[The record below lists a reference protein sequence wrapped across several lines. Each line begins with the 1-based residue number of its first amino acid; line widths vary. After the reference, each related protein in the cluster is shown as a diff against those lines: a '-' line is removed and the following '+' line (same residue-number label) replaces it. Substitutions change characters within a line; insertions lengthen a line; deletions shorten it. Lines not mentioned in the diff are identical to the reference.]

1 VRSLA
6 VDEFVIGRRVNHALS
21 TIAIPNGAAFPVMA
35 WYILIFVEIV
45 HISI

>member
-1 VRSLA
+1 MRPLA
-6 VDEFVIGRRVNHALS
+6 VDEFAIGRRVYHALS

-35 WYILIFVEIV
+35 WYILIVVGIA